1 MLLNY
6 SNLSLN
12 ISFILEVKEVCLI
25 IWRCTKDSQTVLSV
39 EKYNPRFTNYF
50 FRAPPLPLLKIY
62 FFHHYIGKVSF
73 NGVNIFFRQKN
84 VFYLEKSIK
93 KFLKNYSHLRGVWLN
108 KLKLTSVLISLTIY
122 MMPKSYSN
130 IFILDFKLKETPGDG
145 SQGRDGSAVTSSLN
159 QSDYF

>member
-1 MLLNY
+1 M
-6 SNLSLN
+6 
-12 ISFILEVKEVCLI
+12 EVHKGLTDCPI
-25 IWRCTKDSQTVLSV
+25 C
-39 EKYNPRFTNYF
+39 
-50 FRAPPLPLLKIY
+50 
-62 FFHHYIGKVSF
+62 GKVQSKAHKLFFSCPPPSPSSKFTFFIIISERFHSMGWKSF
-73 NGVNIFFRQKN
+73 FGKKN

-108 KLKLTSVLISLTIY
+108 KVKLTSVLISLTIY

-159 QSDYF
+159 QSDYFWNFILNINLFLGSSVTVSLVYV